1 MIYCRSLFFRHSDEA
16 VLDRPNDCEA
26 GEDNSTFVVVGNRG
40 VAACSDDGDKRPG
53 AVHREAVEEAA
64 VHLVLR
70 VFVLRALAWLICKI
84 CNYCD

>member
-1 MIYCRSLFFRHSDEA
+1 
-16 VLDRPNDCEA
+16 
-26 GEDNSTFVVVGNRG
+26 
-40 VAACSDDGDKRPG
+40 
-53 AVHREAVEEAA
+53 VHREAVEEAA